1 MEDEEKW
8 SIQEKV
14 QSLAVFVFVFVS
26 AFFQNISD
34 GGVGDEE
41 GRSVFEMFNHC

>member
-26 AFFQNISD
+26 VFFQNISD